1 VPTLNWS
8 LPIWSAQ
15 TSNWEATVASNT
27 VAVRAADDI
36 NVVPLPAPLSATDWS
51 YTLQFFG
58 PSLDCS
64 LANSTEQS
72 MFDNVTQT
80 MEQENIFTYSELN
93 DTGFNAASFR
103 LLYSAW
109 SAWLANGSPNWWLP
123 RVIAYG
129 AYNANVMPQIFIQ
142 TSTQSIVCNSVNA
155 SFDVT
160 ISFVNGSQQIIQN
173 DIQFLGNYST
183 PLVTIAEQGLVGAN
197 SADGFLQEVHYNPYL
212 SHFYAIG
219 SLLSGNITLADTF
232 VFDQYNNEQY
242 ATDVTTSILT
252 TGLTACDDI
261 ANSPFKNFVASGP
274 EAGGNDTT
282 AAFIN
287 TFPSSPWMCRNHT
300 LMAAIEDLAN
310 NITISYLSTP
320 DMTGNSSVLKT
331 ILTSNTVNKYQYHP
345 FYLLFSYG
353 LALLFSSI
361 AAMIGFWAM
370 HLNGVSHSMNF
381 SAIVATTRNPELDAL
396 TGRSSLGADPVE
408 NKAENV
414 RLKFGPLLNQTEEL
428 KDKQGADV
436 RLTKKVPHIAFGSE
450 EHVGQLRKGGIYT

>member
-15 TSNWEATVASNT
+15 TSSWEATVASNT

-80 MEQENIFTYSELN
+80 MEQENIFTHSELT
-93 DTGFNAASFR
+93 DTGFDSTSIR
-103 LLYSAW
+103 LVYSAW
-109 SAWLANGSPNWWLP
+109 SAWLASGSPNSWLP
-123 RVIAYG
+123 RVIEYG
-129 AYNANVMPQIFIQ
+129 AYNAFVTPMPQMFIQ

-173 DIQFLGNYST
+173 GIQLLGNYSM
-183 PLVTIAEQGLVGAN
+183 PLVNIAETGSIGAN
-197 SADGFLQEVHYNPYL
+197 TSDGSLQEEFYSPYL

-219 SLLSGNITLADTF
+219 SLLSGDITLADTF

-242 ATDVTTSILT
+242 RTNVTTSILT

-261 ANSPFKNFVASGP
+261 ANSPFKNFTDSG
-274 EAGGNDTT
+274 AGGNDTAT
-282 AAFIN
+282 AFTN
-287 TFPSSPWMCRNHT
+287 TFPSLPWMCRNRT

-345 FYLLFSYG
+345 FYLLLSYG

-414 RLKFGPLLNQTEEL
+414 RLKFGPLLNHTEEL
-428 KDKQGADV
+428 KDKGGADV
-436 RLTKKVPHIAFGSE
+436 RLTEKIPHIAFGLE
-450 EHVGQLRKGGIYT
+450 EHVGRLRKGEIYT